1 MFNGDV
7 GIIVAIG
14 LEEQEVVVLFV
25 ERQVHYNYADLSEL
39 AWAITITSHRGVNI
53 RSSLFPCLCNP
64 ILCSVE
70 IYFIQANANGG
81 AGSSGMAN

>member
-1 MFNGDV
+1 MQREVFNGEL
-7 GIIVAIG
+7 GTIVAID

-39 AWAITITSHRGVNI
+39 AWAITITSHRGVNT

-64 ILCSVE
+64 IYCSVE
-70 IYFIQANANGG
+70 IYFIRA
-81 AGSSGMAN
+81 